1 MTTDNG
7 TTGKPAARS
16 TTADDGTPP
25 APAPGTLAAATATAS
40 AGGGPAATG
49 PRALAWRRRRDSAV
63 RFWRQYRTHRA
74 GVLGLAALL
83 LFALLALAAPLLV
96 GSDVDNVTD
105 APGSPMESPSR
116 EFPFG
121 TDQFGRNLLGLVIW
135 GARVSL
141 LVGLLA
147 AVLSVAIGTLIGVT
161 AGHFRGWYA
170 TVMMRV
176 TDWFLVMPTLVLAI
190 ALATVMSRSLVT
202 VVVAIGVT
210 TWPTTARLVRAQTL
224 AVETRPYIERA
235 RALGGGHWHVMSRHV
250 LPNVMPLV
258 LAQTTLIISAA
269 ILAEATLAFLGLGDP
284 TVVSWGGLLQ
294 DAREAGAVSAG
305 RWWYLVP
312 PGIAIAVVA
321 LAFTL
326 CGRAVESVLNP
337 RLGVSR

>member
-1 MTTDNG
+1 M
-7 TTGKPAARS
+7 TTGKWPAARPR
-16 TTADDGTPP
+16 AM
-25 APAPGTLAAATATAS
+25 AWQRRRAS
-40 AGGGPAATG
+40 AA
-49 PRALAWRRRRDSAV
+49 
-63 RFWRQYRTHRA
+63 RFWRRYRTHRA
-74 GVLGLAALL
+74 GVLGLATLAL
-83 LFALLALAAPLLV
+83 FVLLALAAPLLV
-96 GSDVDNVTD
+96 GSGVADVTD
-105 APGSPMESPSR
+105 APGSPLERPSG
-116 EFPFG
+116 ELPFG
-121 TDQFGRNLLGLVIW
+121 ADRFGRNLLGLVIW

-141 LVGLLA
+141 LVGLFA
-147 AVLSVAIGTLIGVT
+147 AVLSVAIGTVIGVT

-170 TVMMRV
+170 TVVMRI

-190 ALATVMSRSLVT
+190 ALATVMSRSLLT

-224 AVETRPYIERA
+224 AVESRPYIERA
-235 RALGGGHWHVMSRHV
+235 RALGGGHWHIMSRHV
-250 LPNVMPLV
+250 LPHVMPLV
-258 LAQTTLIISAA
+258 LAQTTLIISSA

-305 RWWYLVP
+305 HWWYLVP
-312 PGIAIAVVA
+312 PGIAIALVA

>member
-1 MTTDNG
+1 MTSENG
-7 TTGKPAARS
+7 TIKEQTALAVPSRS
-16 TTADDGTPP
+16 
-25 APAPGTLAAATATAS
+25 
-40 AGGGPAATG
+40 
-49 PRALAWRRRRDSAV
+49 LAWRRRRDSAA
-63 RFWRQYRTHRA
+63 RFWRQYRAHRP
-74 GVLGLAALL
+74 GLFGLAALL
-83 LFALLALAAPLLV
+83 LFALPALTAPLLV
-96 GSDVDNVTD
+96 GDDVDSVTD
-105 APGSPMESPSR
+105 APGGPLEGPSA

-161 AGHFRGWYA
+161 AGHFKGWYA
-170 TVMMRV
+170 TVMMRI

-190 ALATVMSRSLVT
+190 ALATVMPRSLLT
-202 VVVAIGVT
+202 IVVAIGVT

-235 RALGGGHWHVMSRHV
+235 RALGGGHRHIMSRHV
-250 LPNVMPLV
+250 LPNMMPLV
-258 LAQTTLIISAA
+258 LAQTTLIISTA

-284 TVVSWGGLLQ
+284 TVVSWGALLQ
-294 DAREAGAVSAG
+294 DAREAGAVSSG
-305 RWWYLVP
+305 HWWYLVP
-312 PGIAIAVVA
+312 PGVAIAVVA

-326 CGRAVESVLNP
+326 CGRAVEQVLNP

>member
-1 MTTDNG
+1 MTTES
-7 TTGKPAARS
+7 TAAEQ
-16 TTADDGTPP
+16 TVTAG
-25 APAPGTLAAATATAS
+25 AKSSRTLA
-40 AGGGPAATG
+40 
-49 PRALAWRRRRDSAV
+49 RQRRRNSAV

-74 GVLGLAALL
+74 GVLGLAALA
-83 LFALLALAAPLLV
+83 LFALIALTAPLTV
-96 GSDVDNVTD
+96 GSHVQSVTD
-105 APGSPMESPSR
+105 APGRPMESPSAR
-116 EFPFG
+116 FPLG
-121 TDQFGRNLLGLVIW
+121 TDQFGRNLLGLVVW

-147 AVLSVAIGTLIGVT
+147 AVLSVAIGALIGIT

-170 TVMMRV
+170 TVLMRI

-190 ALATVMSRSLVT
+190 ALATVMTRSLGT
-202 VVVAIGVT
+202 IILAIGVT

-224 AVETRPYIERA
+224 AVESRPYIERA
-235 RALGGGHWHVMSRHV
+235 KALGGGHWHIMSRHV

-258 LAQTTLIISAA
+258 LAQTTLIISSA

-284 TVVSWGGLLQ
+284 TIVSWGGLLQ

-305 RWWYLVP
+305 KWWYLVP

-337 RLGVSR
+337 KLGVTR

>member
-1 MTTDNG
+1 MTTTENG
-7 TTGKPAARS
+7 TKGQGSRAGRVRS
-16 TTADDGTPP
+16 
-25 APAPGTLAAATATAS
+25 LA
-40 AGGGPAATG
+40 
-49 PRALAWRRRRDSAV
+49 RRRRGASAA

-74 GVLGLAALL
+74 GLFGLGTLL
-83 LFALLALAAPLLV
+83 LCALSALAAPLLV
-96 GSDVDNVTD
+96 GSDVDDVTD
-105 APGSPMESPSR
+105 APGVPLEDPSAR
-116 EFPFG
+116 FLFG
-121 TDQFGRNLLGLVIW
+121 TDRFGRNLLGLVIW

-161 AGHFRGWYA
+161 AGHFKGWYA
-170 TVMMRV
+170 TVMMRI

-190 ALATVMSRSLVT
+190 ALATVMPRSLLT
-202 VVVAIGVT
+202 IVVAIGVT

-235 RALGGGHWHVMSRHV
+235 RALGGGHWHIMSRHV

-258 LAQTTLIISAA
+258 LAQTTLIISSA

-284 TVVSWGGLLQ
+284 TVVSWGALLQ
-294 DAREAGAVSAG
+294 DAREAGAVSSG
-305 RWWYLVP
+305 HWWYLVP
-312 PGIAIAVVA
+312 PGVAVAVVA

-326 CGRAVESVLNP
+326 CGRAVEQVLNP

>member
-1 MTTDNG
+1 MTTTG
-7 TTGKPAARS
+7 TD
-16 TTADDGTPP
+16 TTP
-25 APAPGTLAAATATAS
+25 
-40 AGGGPAATG
+40 G
-49 PRALAWRRRRDSAV
+49 PRALARQRRRASAA
-63 RFWRQYRTHRA
+63 RFWRRYRAHRS
-74 GVLGLAALL
+74 GLLGLAAL
-83 LFALLALAAPLLV
+83 ALAALAALCAPLLA
-96 GSDVDNVTD
+96 GPDASGVTD
-105 APGSPMESPSR
+105 APGRPLEGPSAR
-116 EFPFG
+116 FPFG
-121 TDQFGRNLLGLVIW
+121 TDRFGRDLLDLVVW

-170 TVMMRV
+170 TVMMRI

-190 ALATVMSRSLVT
+190 ALATVMSRSLTT

-235 RALGGGHWHVMSRHV
+235 RALGGGHGHIMSRHV

-258 LAQTTLIISAA
+258 LAQTTLIISSA

-294 DAREAGAVSAG
+294 DAREAGAVSSG
-305 RWWYLVP
+305 HWGYLVP
-312 PGIAIAVVA
+312 PGVAIAAVA

-326 CGRAVESVLNP
+326 CGRAVEAVLNP
-337 RLGVSR
+337 RLGVAR